1 MSWRVVVISSRS
13 KLDYQ
18 LEHLVVR
25 SDDDEKRI
33 YLGDISV
40 LICESTAV
48 SLTAYLLSQ
57 LTKRKIKVIF
67 CDAKHNPQSELMPYY
82 GGHDT
87 SGRLRIQ
94 LLWSTDIKAQVWQKI
109 IASKINHQAHVLD
122 TTRHKDKAKSLRE
135 YMSQVG
141 PGDTTNREGHAAKVY
156 FNTLF
161 GDDFARTNNED
172 VTNAVLNYGY
182 SVLLA
187 CFNREIVAAG
197 YLTQLGIWHDN
208 SENPFNLGSDLMES
222 FRPIID
228 AFAYQQKWT
237 TFGPEQKH
245 TVVNLLNSKVYIN
258 DSEQYLNNAIDI
270 YVHSVLRALEQENPE
285 LITNWYEL

>member
-25 SDDDEKRI
+25 SDEDEKRI

-40 LICESTAV
+40 LICESTAI

-57 LTKRKIKVIF
+57 LTERKIKIIF
-67 CDAKHNPQSELMPYY
+67 CDAKHNPQSELVPYY

-94 LLWSTDIKAQVWQKI
+94 LSWSDDIKAQVWQRI

-122 TTRHKDKAKSLRE
+122 RTHHKDKAKSLRAYLTQIE
-135 YMSQVG
+135 

-161 GDDFARTNNED
+161 GDNFARANDED

-197 YLTQLGIWHDN
+197 YFTQLGIWHDN

-228 AFAYQQKWT
+228 AFAYEQKWT
-237 TFGPEQKH
+237 VFGPEQKH
-245 TVVNLLNSKVYIN
+245 AVVNLLNSKVYIN
-258 DSEQYLNNAIDI
+258 NSEQYLNNAIDI

-285 LITNWYEL
+285 LISNWYEL

>member
-40 LICESTAV
+40 LLCESTAI

-57 LTKRKIKVIF
+57 LMQRKIKVIF
-67 CDAKHNPQSELMPYY
+67 CDQKHNPQSELIPYY
-82 GGHDT
+82 GGYDT
-87 SGRLRIQ
+87 SGRLRAQ
-94 LLWSTDIKAQVWQKI
+94 LQWSEDIKAKVWQKI
-109 IASKINHQAHVLD
+109 IIAKINHQAHVLD
-122 TTRHKDKAKSLRE
+122 QHKKKEKAKLLRS
-135 YMSQVG
+135 YMLQVE
-141 PGDTTNREGHAAKVY
+141 PGDPTNREGHAAKVY
-156 FNTLF
+156 FNALF
-161 GDDFARTNNED
+161 GNDFTRKQDTEVVNS
-172 VTNAVLNYGY
+172 VLNYGY
-182 SVLLA
+182 SVLLS

-228 AFAYQQKWT
+228 DFAISQKYT
-237 TFGPEQKH
+237 VFAIEQKH
-245 TVVNLLNSKVYIN
+245 AVVNLLNSKVYIN
-258 DSEQYLNNAIDI
+258 DTEQYLNNAIDI
-270 YVHSVLRALEQENPE
+270 YVYSVLRALEKEDPN
-285 LITNWYEL
+285 LILNWYEL